1 MLYSF
6 DVFDTVITRKTATP
20 QGVIKRMQKELL
32 HNGAYTAIPEYV
44 RKNFYALRIRIERL
58 TRINYCYNGVED
70 ISLSQI
76 YEGFVQTGYVNE
88 EQSWKLEEL
97 EIQTEL
103 DCVLGISENIKA
115 IKKLKQ
121 AGQRVILISDMYLS
135 ERTIRRMLATV
146 DPVLAGLPIYVSS
159 EYKKSKWTG
168 SLYPLV
174 RHNEGAEYSQWIHMG
189 DNAHSDVEIPKCLG
203 IRASRFLFPEKK
215 DMEDYILS
223 EEKDSIYAEFAAG
236 ASRYV
241 RSKKKIT
248 GAWSVGVTAGANIL
262 LPYVLWILDRAREQ
276 GIRRLYF
283 VARDGYILKQ
293 MADKIIRANGDF
305 IETHYIYGSRKAW
318 RLPGISAANNDLV
331 ELLGWSHPPKLD
343 TPGKLADALGITEAE
358 LLSFLPQ
365 GLEQEIRLSSYTL
378 HVIAEHLNENATFK
392 EFLFEKHKGEG
403 RLVKEYLIENIDVRD
418 NHFAFVELAGSGYTQ
433 KCLAD
438 MLAEIRRERYS
449 SVKNEDYSIKTFY
462 FKMDRINHWR
472 ECQQF
477 VFLPEHNVKNL
488 IVEMVCRAC
497 HGQTVGY
504 EERNGHVQPIL
515 DREGSQLLD
524 YKYDEYT
531 EGILEY
537 TDYVCEKNPQM
548 LVWGQTEGLAVS
560 VACLS
565 YLLNEGE
572 SEEFLYYADMPNN
585 LTGRADRAESFAPAL
600 TDKQLERIFY
610 TERFHDREQI
620 YHGTCFELSLERCD
634 EKQKKKIKRF
644 QEMAAEENRNRILDK
659 TFENCF
665 PVEILGGRIVL
676 YGAGRYGNQLYDIL
690 ASCNE
695 KKVVQWIDR
704 NYENIKDSKR
714 PLAGP
719 GELGQ
724 EEYDCILIGVVSK
737 ESADEIRA
745 ELISRGVPAWKIYWL
760 GKAEVN
766 QYLVWNQTF
775 RWL

>member
-20 QGVIKRMQKELL
+20 QGVFKWMQEELL
-32 HNGAYTAIPEYV
+32 HNSAYAVIPEYV
-44 RKNFYALRIRIERL
+44 RRNFYALRIRIEHLVRV
-58 TRINYCYNGVED
+58 NHCYNGVED

-88 EQSWKLEEL
+88 EQSHQLEEL
-97 EIQTEL
+97 ENQTEL
-103 DCVLGISENIKA
+103 ACVLGISENISVIRKR
-115 IKKLKQ
+115 IQ

-135 ERTIRRMLATV
+135 ESTIRRMLAAA
-146 DPVLAGLPIYVSS
+146 DPVLAGLPLYVSG

-174 RHNEGAEYSQWIHMG
+174 RQREGVEYSQWTHMG
-189 DNAHSDVEIPKCLG
+189 DNAYSDVEVPKHLG

-215 DMEDYILS
+215 EMEEYSLS
-223 EEKDSIYAEFAAG
+223 EEKDSVYVEFAAG

-241 RSKKKIT
+241 RSEKKRT

-283 VARDGYILKQ
+283 VARDGYILKKI
-293 MADKIIRANGDF
+293 ADKIIRANGDL

-318 RLPGISAANNDLV
+318 RLPGISATNDDLV
-331 ELLGWSHPPKLD
+331 ELLGWSHPPKTD

-365 GLEQEIRLSSYTL
+365 GFEREIRFSSYTL
-378 HVIAEHLNENATFK
+378 HVAATHLNENTAFK
-392 EFLFEKHKGEG
+392 EFLFEKHKKA
-403 RLVKEYLIENIDVRD
+403 RMLVKKYLTENIDIHDER
-418 NHFAFVELAGSGYTQ
+418 FAFVELAGSGYTQ
-433 KCLAD
+433 RCLAD
-438 MLAEIRRERYS
+438 MLAEIRREQAPS
-449 SVKNEDYSIKTFY
+449 EKNGDYRIKTFY
-462 FKMDRINHWR
+462 FKMDRVNHWR

-488 IVEMVCRAC
+488 IIEMVCRAC

-504 EERNGHVQPIL
+504 EEKNGRVQPIL

-548 LVWGQTEGLAVS
+548 LTGGQTEGMAVS
-560 VACLS
+560 AAYLS
-565 YLLNEGE
+565 YLLQAGE

-600 TDKQLERIFY
+600 TDEQLKRIFY

-620 YHGTCFELSLERCD
+620 YRGTCFELSLERCD
-634 EKQKKKIKRF
+634 ERQKKKIERF
-644 QEMAAEENRNRILDK
+644 QKMAAEENRKQVSDR
-659 TFENCF
+659 TFEGSF
-665 PVEILGGRIVL
+665 PVGILGSRIIL

-690 ASCNE
+690 ASCKE
-695 KKVVQWIDR
+695 KKIVQWIDR
-704 NYENIKDSKR
+704 NYESIKNSKR
-714 PLAGP
+714 SLAGL
-719 GELGQ
+719 EALGQ
-724 EEYDCILIGVVSK
+724 EEYDCVLIGVVSK

-745 ELISRGVPAWKIYWL
+745 ELMCRGVPAWKIYWL
-760 GKAEVN
+760 GKTEVN
-766 QYLVWNQTF
+766 QYLVWNQMF